1 MGKYRIE
8 LVTMTDCNQ
17 FVEAVS
23 HIKGN
28 VVLEDGRGY
37 RVSAKSFIGAL
48 AATEWDN
55 LYCISDTDIY
65 TAISKWVK
73 DE

>member
-23 HIKGN
+23 HVKGN

-55 LYCISDTDIY
+55 LYCISEEDIY
-65 TAISKWVK
+65 TSIQKWVK
-73 DE
+73 S